1 MSIVSLFIILK
12 MIMMIFVDSNFI
24 AHSSSIFISS
34 YSRFCRMHFR
44 GYQRSRIIMMPEGP
58 EVRTTVD
65 SIKNTLEEVNTNYK
79 KYKNDEEQFRS
90 SNPWYLSRITFLS
103 GRYHEKD
110 VLNLHELNKELPI
123 ALKTVACKGKFI
135 FFTLDKSFSLWSTL
149 GLSGGWTVSP
159 RHAKS
164 SPYLSDHI
172 RLCLT
177 FIRNGTNE
185 DRAGMNTTTQE
196 MSLFFYDQRN
206 FGTFKIST
214 DPQELVKKL
223 DSLGHCWLSGP
234 PTLQQFR
241 SILAEKRTQAKP
253 LAVLLMNQKKTAGVG
268 NYLLSEILYSCRIYP
283 WATCAQ
289 LSEEDI
295 QELYFVTLSTVV
307 KSYLSQT
314 DSATRE
320 FYFQRFCDSWL
331 QRTFYD
337 GAVDDDA
344 DAVGGS
350 LWSGREQLMEYI
362 QKPFHFT
369 VYMQSHCPRGYR
381 IARAEGPHLRTVH
394 WVQEL
399 QTKHAPPSSALDG
412 STARA

>member
-1 MSIVSLFIILK
+1 
-12 MIMMIFVDSNFI
+12 
-24 AHSSSIFISS
+24 
-34 YSRFCRMHFR
+34 
-44 GYQRSRIIMMPEGP
+44 MPEGP

-65 SIKNTLEEVNTNYK
+65 QIKRTLAINTNFK
-79 KYKNDEEQFRS
+79 KYENDDEELLKSLS
-90 SNPWYLSRITFLS
+90 SWYLSRITFLS

-110 VLNLHELNKELPI
+110 VPNLHELNKELPI
-123 ALKTVACKGKFI
+123 ALKTVNCKGKFI
-135 FFTLDKSFSLWSTL
+135 FFSLEKSYSLWSTL

-159 RHAKS
+159 LHAKS
-164 SPYLSDHI
+164 YSQSDHI

-177 FIRNGTNE
+177 FIRDGGDA
-185 DRAGMNTTTQE
+185 DRARGKIKTQE
-196 MSLFFYDQRN
+196 ISLLFYDQRN

-214 DPQELVKKL
+214 DPQELDKKL

-320 FYFQRFCDSWL
+320 FFYQRFCDSWL
-331 QRTFYD
+331 QRSFYN
-337 GAVDDDA
+337 GTVDDSDVVA
-344 DAVGGS
+344 GGS
-350 LWSGREQLMEYI
+350 LWSGRDQLMDFI
-362 QKPFHFT
+362 RQPFHFT
-369 VYMQSHCPRGYR
+369 VYMQSRCPRGYR

-394 WVQEL
+394 WVKEL
-399 QTKHAPPSSALDG
+399 QTRHAPPSSTSDG
-412 STARA
+412 ETS